1 MRSVFLQEDFFFSQE
16 VVTVVI
22 VTGKI
27 LVFWIGVWW
36 LLAKW

>member
-1 MRSVFLQEDFFFSQE
+1 MRSVFLKEDFFFSQE